1 MSVRISIHNLTR
13 VLAVLVLIAPVG
25 ACSVRNYAANR
36 AADAL
41 AGSGGTF
48 ASDNDP
54 ELIRAAAPFS
64 LKLMDSVL
72 DEQPRHAALLTA
84 ASRSYTQFAYAY
96 VQLDGEELEDQDIA
110 QARAKFARARVL
122 YVRARDYGL
131 RSLEVAHPGIG
142 DKLHKDTSAALA
154 DTQPQDVPS
163 LYWTA
168 ASWGALISV
177 SKGDPKT
184 IAEVPL
190 MQALIDRAL
199 VLDEAFEAGAI
210 HTFLI
215 SYEPLRQGVKGDAA
229 ARAEQ
234 HFQRAVQ
241 LSGGMQAAPYVA
253 LAEAVALPR
262 QDRAQFKRLLEQAL
276 AVDVDAR
283 PQYRLANL
291 IMQRRARWLLSR
303 TDELIPE

>member
-1 MSVRISIHNLTR
+1 MKTPIHKLICLLGAVAAV
-13 VLAVLVLIAPVG
+13 VLACG
-25 ACSVRNYAANR
+25 CSVRNYAANQ
-36 AADAL
+36 AASAI
-41 AGSGGTF
+41 AQSGGSF

-64 LKLMDSVL
+64 LKLMDSL
-72 DEQPRHAALLTA
+72 LEEQPRHAALLTA
-84 ASRSYTQFAYAY
+84 ASRGYTQFAYAY
-96 VQLDGEELEDQDIA
+96 VQMDGEELEDHDIA
-110 QARAKFARARVL
+110 QARAKLSRARLL

-142 DKLHKDTSAALA
+142 AQLHKDSGAALA
-154 DTQPQDVPS
+154 ATQPGDVPA

-168 ASWGALISV
+168 ASWGALIGV
-177 SKGDPKT
+177 SKGDPTT
-184 IAEVPL
+184 IAEVPQ

-199 VLDEAFEAGAI
+199 VLDEGFDAGAI

-215 SYEPLRQGVKGDAA
+215 SYEPLRQGGQGDPF
-229 ARAEQ
+229 ARAKF
-234 HFQRAVQ
+234 HFERAVQ
-241 LSGGMQAAPYVA
+241 LSAGTQAAPYVA
-253 LAEAVALPR
+253 MAEAVAVPQ
-262 QDRAQFKRLLEQAL
+262 QDRAQFKHLLEQAL

-303 TDELIPE
+303 TDELIAE

>member
-1 MSVRISIHNLTR
+1 MSIHNLACAVA
-13 VLAVLVLIAPVG
+13 VLALVSG
-25 ACSVRNYAANR
+25 CSVRNYAANR

-72 DEQPRHAALLTA
+72 EEQPRHAALLTA

-142 DKLHKDTSAALA
+142 DKLHKDAGAALA
-154 DTQPQDVPS
+154 STRPQDVPA

-168 ASWGALISV
+168 ASWGALISL
-177 SKGDPKT
+177 SKGDPTT
-184 IAEVPL
+184 IVEVPQ

-199 VLDEAFEAGAI
+199 SLDEAFDAGAI

-215 SYEPLRQGVKGDAA
+215 SYEPLRQGAKGDAA

-253 LAEAVALPR
+253 LAEAVALPQ
-262 QDRAQFKRLLEQAL
+262 QDRARFKLLLEQAL

>member
-1 MSVRISIHNLTR
+1 MKVRYSYQK
-13 VLAVLVLIAPVG
+13 LACLLAALALG
-25 ACSVRNYAANR
+25 AAAGGCSVRNYAASK
-36 AADAL
+36 AADTL
-41 AGSGGTF
+41 AQSGGSF

-54 ELIRAAAPFS
+54 ELIRAAAPFG
-64 LKLMDSVL
+64 LKTMDSL
-72 DEQPRHAALLTA
+72 LEEQPHHAALLTA
-84 ASRSYTQFAYAY
+84 ASRGYTQFAYAY
-96 VQLDGEELEDQDIA
+96 VQMDAEELEDQDIA

-131 RSLEVAHPGIG
+131 RSLEVAHPGVG
-142 DKLHKDTSAALA
+142 DKLYKDAPAALA
-154 DTQPQDVPS
+154 GTRREDVPA

-184 IAEVPL
+184 IAEVPQ

-199 VLDEAFEAGAI
+199 VLDEAFDAGAI

-215 SYEPLRQGVKGDAA
+215 SYEPLRQGIKGDGA
-229 ARAEQ
+229 ARAQQ
-234 HFQRAVQ
+234 HFQRAVE
-241 LSGGMQAAPYVA
+241 LSGGTQAAPYVA

-262 QDRAQFKRLLEQAL
+262 QDRAQFELLLEQAL

-303 TDELIPE
+303 TDELIPQ